1 MNDLRNKD
9 QITRED
15 IKELLESIGRPGEF
29 RGEKRLVIAELN
41 KENFQGIRLEED
53 IESYPEY

>member
-1 MNDLRNKD
+1 MDLRNKD
-9 QITRED
+9 QITRQD
-15 IKELLESIGRPGEF
+15 IKELLEGIGPA
-29 RGEKRLVIAELN
+29 GEKQDEKLKAVAELN

>member
-15 IKELLESIGRPGEF
+15 IKELLESIGRPGDKQD
-29 RGEKRLVIAELN
+29 EKRKALIDLN

-53 IESYPEY
+53 IESYPEF